1 MESKLSLAYAIRDF
15 ELSQELKSTKDY
27 FGYKTEGGQG
37 PFDCYMSNNA
47 FKVFLG
53 AFSASHRNQY
63 ENGDGSELI
72 EKKNKWG
79 NFNPPKMASFASSSR
94 MIYNLSKDI
103 PKFEFEK
110 QLATG
115 MGGRDANIDGFL
127 LQRNTFFF
135 VESKCQEI
143 YGSHSLVRDSYREL
157 FANISNDQAN
167 KFKIECGVSNDKKE
181 FRAKFYYS
189 EMDILHFD
197 VKQMISHMLGIA
209 KKFLSAVDVFKIINI
224 KIRFIYFLYNPAS
237 AFDYVLKNKSVFV
250 SEKNKSYIIN
260 KYNKTVEEI
269 NKIDMSELFGTIVRY
284 QLSKNNISYAF
295 TDELINSFSFEL
307 KSQFDFKKA
316 FE

>member
-15 ELSQELKSTKDY
+15 ELSQDLKRTKAS
-27 FGYKTEGGQG
+27 FGYKTMGGQG
-37 PFDCYMSNNA
+37 SFDCYMSNKA

-53 AFSASHRNQY
+53 AFSASHLNQY
-63 ENGDGSELI
+63 EKGDGSELI
-72 EKKNKWG
+72 EKKNIWG

-110 QLATG
+110 KLATG

-157 FANISNDQAN
+157 FSNISNDKAN
-167 KFKIECGVSNDKKE
+167 KFRIECGGSNDKKE
-181 FRAKFYYS
+181 FRSKFYYN
-189 EMDILHFD
+189 EMEILHFD
-197 VKQMISHMLGIA
+197 VKQMISHMLGIT
-209 KKFLSAVDVFKIINI
+209 KKFLSGVDSYKINN
-224 KIRFIYFLYNPAS
+224 KRIRFIFFLYNPVS
-237 AFDYVLKNKSVFV
+237 AFDYVLKNKSEFV
-250 SEKNKSYIIN
+250 SEKNESYIIN

-284 QLSKNNISYAF
+284 QLSKNNISFAF

-307 KSQFDFKKA
+307 KSQFDYKMA
-316 FE
+316 FI